1 MSSLWARLKG
11 TYGVDLIP
19 EQPPVQENRRT
30 EARTRPFTSARRGAR
45 SVARESEAHS
55 SASSSASRVREYVNT
70 LERSLSPQEVDEA
83 RELAISG
90 WQRLQTMPGGVQI
103 SGQLAVAVRA
113 GDVEGAVDV
122 LVKNAG
128 YRRMEAVAFVAA
140 FMMVLASGQRVVD
153 EAEEA
158 DREYRQLISRG
169 LPPINSDEVAMLWT
183 GEAHV
188 ACARYQRRSGAS
200 EEDARTMI
208 RLAAK
213 MAAAEGDLPASTL
226 PH

>member
-30 EARTRPFTSARRGAR
+30 EARTRPFTPARRGIR
-45 SVARESEAHS
+45 SAARESEPH
-55 SASSSASRVREYVNT
+55 SSASRVREYVNT

-140 FMMVLASGQRVVD
+140 FMMVLASGQRVVG

>member
-19 EQPPVQENRRT
+19 EEPPAKERHAFGATTGSFV
-30 EARTRPFTSARRGAR
+30 SAWGGAR
-45 SVARESEAHS
+45 SATSGSEQHS
-55 SASSSASRVREYVNT
+55 SVSSADSRVREYVNT

-90 WQRLQTMPGGVQI
+90 WQRLQSMPGGVQI

-169 LPPINSDEVAMLWT
+169 LPPINSDEVAMLWA